1 MTYENGTCH
10 TQKTGNFMNLL
21 TKIIFSTSIM
31 SATSLSFAAP
41 TDELKVIGKITPSAC
56 SPSFRETTVDFGTIL
71 ATNLYQSDSGQ
82 IPMQSNYF
90 QVNCDSPTKF
100 SIEATDNK
108 PETVITDG
116 QIGLDAFFGLGSG
129 GLGAYKLYCH
139 YCSISAET
147 DGASQVTV
155 LTSKD
160 SGSTWLYGSDGFFY
174 PSATNRVG
182 FSLGGVVPEAFKFVG
197 IEIAIHPTIISTNRL
212 DLSSPIA
219 MDGSFTFTLHYE

>member
-1 MTYENGTCH
+1 
-10 TQKTGNFMNLL
+10 MNLL
-21 TKIIFSTSIM
+21 TKLIFSTSIM

-71 ATNLYQSDSGQ
+71 AVNLSQTEPSQ

-108 PETVITDG
+108 PETVISDQQHG
-116 QIGLDAFFGLGSG
+116 RDPLFGLGSG
-129 GLGAYKLYCH
+129 GLGIYTLYCL
-139 YCSISAET
+139 YCSLYAET
-147 DGASQVTV
+147 DGASRLTV

-160 SGSTWLYGSDGFFY
+160 SGSTWLSVGGFDGVLFY

-182 FSLGGVVPEAFKFVG
+182 FSSLGGVVPEAFKFV
-197 IEIAIHPTIISTNRL
+197 IIQIAIRPSIIGTNRL

>member
-1 MTYENGTCH
+1 
-10 TQKTGNFMNLL
+10 MNLL

-71 ATNLYQSDSGQ
+71 TANLKQSSSSQ
-82 IPMQSNYF
+82 IPLQNNYF

-108 PETVITDG
+108 PETVISNVYGDP
-116 QIGLDAFFGLGSG
+116 LFGLGSG
-129 GLGAYKLYCH
+129 GLGIYTLHCYS
-139 YCSISAET
+139 CSRYADT

-155 LTSKD
+155 LISKD
-160 SGSTWLYGSDGFFY
+160 SGSTWLSPEFDNVIFY

-182 FSLGGVVPEAFKFVG
+182 FSSLGGVVPEAFKFV
-197 IEIAIHPTIISTNRL
+197 IIQIAIRPSIIGTNRL

>member
-1 MTYENGTCH
+1 
-10 TQKTGNFMNLL
+10 MNLL
-21 TKIIFSTSIM
+21 TKLIFSTSIM

-71 ATNLYQSDSGQ
+71 AFDLNQTKSTP
-82 IPMQSNYF
+82 IPFQSNYF

-108 PETVITDG
+108 PETVISDQQHG
-116 QIGLDAFFGLGSG
+116 RDALFGLGSG
-129 GLGAYKLYCH
+129 GLGAYTLYCR
-139 YCSISAET
+139 YCSYAET
-147 DGASQVTV
+147 DGASPVTV

-160 SGSTWLYGSDGFFY
+160 SGSTWLFESDGLFY